1 MTIAVAPTRLAW
13 SQITSPTL
21 QVSRFERRVST
32 TNRVFGLFTLVPKKS
47 GANRR
52 RQNASAFLASARRRS
67 RSSRSICSK
76 NAGPGADIAGG
87 GHGRVAKKGGRLVV
101 DSSNVCFVARA
112 RGGLGYRR
120 VSPRET
126 RRRCA
131 DETREGFKTNVPTV
145 PRRARKKKG
154 ETSERRLRA
163 RPRRLGDARYHRASV
178 RQRARGVGRGHD
190 HEQVHDV
197 SLARQVVQQERHRVF
212 GVRRVLDGRE
222 EDPRRLSRRRRARRG
237 RRRRGKRV
245 GGHSPRFRA
254 LAGRV
259 ARRLARG
266 GLGGSG
272 GTGHLARLR
281 LRAFASS
288 SQTEDSRVEY
298 HDRATG
304 NRRFFFFDRFSGAFS
319 SLFRF
324 APITSE
330 ARTQSHHLPPKTAM
344 PNPIA
349 TFETTEVRR
358 GRTSETA
365 RLVRRGCLR
374 VFARLS
380 NHSFGGSVVPLSLV
394 GFVSEISLGRAFSVE
409 RASPTDGR
417 LLHDTHTNRARS
429 SRRST
434 WTSSPSPAATSW
446 ICARPNT
453 TTACISTA

>member
-1 MTIAVAPTRLAW
+1 MR
-13 SQITSPTL
+13 
-21 QVSRFERRVST
+21 RERGS
-32 TNRVFGLFTLVPKKS
+32 KKNERS
-47 GANRR
+47 DG
-52 RQNASAFLASARRRS
+52 SAAR
-67 RSSRSICSK
+67 
-76 NAGPGADIAGG
+76 
-87 GHGRVAKKGGRLVV
+87 
-101 DSSNVCFVARA
+101 
-112 RGGLGYRR
+112 
-120 VSPRET
+120 T
-126 RRRCA
+126 
-131 DETREGFKTNVPTV
+131 
-145 PRRARKKKG
+145 KKG

-212 GVRRVLDGRE
+212 GVRRVLDRRE
-222 EDPRRLSRRRRARRG
+222 KNPRRLSRRRRARRG

-259 ARRLARG
+259 ARRLTRG

-272 GTGHLARLR
+272 GTGHLARLQSAR
-281 LRAFASS
+281 V
-288 SQTEDSRVEY
+288 RVELTNGGLERRVY

-304 NRRFFFFDRFSGAFS
+304 NQSAFFRVLFVRVLFPRCFASRRSLPKRARSHTTSHPKPPCLTPPPPSRPPRYVAGAHQKPPDSCAAGALAS
-319 SLFRF
+319 S
-324 APITSE
+324 
-330 ARTQSHHLPPKTAM
+330 
-344 PNPIA
+344 
-349 TFETTEVRR
+349 
-358 GRTSETA
+358 
-365 RLVRRGCLR
+365 R
-374 VFARLS
+374 VS
-380 NHSFGGSVVPLSLV
+380 NHPIGRSSPWI
-394 GFVSEISLGRAFSVE
+394 GFVSEISLGRAFSIE

-417 LLHDTHTNRARS
+417 LLHDTYTNRARS

>member
-1 MTIAVAPTRLAW
+1 MGATAAW
-13 SQITSPTL
+13 RKRGVGWWWI
-21 QVSRFERRVST
+21 RRTFV
-32 TNRVFGLFTLVPKKS
+32 
-47 GANRR
+47 
-52 RQNASAFLASARRRS
+52 
-67 RSSRSICSK
+67 SSREE
-76 NAGPGADIAGG
+76 
-87 GHGRVAKKGGRLVV
+87 
-101 DSSNVCFVARA
+101 DS
-112 RGGLGYRR
+112 GYRR
-120 VSPRET
+120 VSPRAT
-126 RRRCA
+126 RRRRA
-131 DETREGFKTNVPTV
+131 DETREGLRKKKRTF
-145 PRRARKKKG
+145 RRFRGAHDTKKKG

-222 EDPRRLSRRRRARRG
+222 KNPRLSRRRRARRG

-259 ARRLARG
+259 ARRLTRG

-272 GTGHLARLR
+272 GTGHLARLQSAR
-281 LRAFASS
+281 VRVEL
-288 SQTEDSRVEY
+288 TKNGGLESRVY

-304 NRRFFFFDRFSGAFS
+304 NQSAFFRVLFVRVLFPRCFASRRSLPKRARSHTTSHPKPPCLTPPPPSRPPRYVAGAHQKPPDSCAAGALASSRVSRITRSADR
-319 SLFRF
+319 
-324 APITSE
+324 
-330 ARTQSHHLPPKTAM
+330 
-344 PNPIA
+344 
-349 TFETTEVRR
+349 
-358 GRTSETA
+358 
-365 RLVRRGCLR
+365 
-374 VFARLS
+374 
-380 NHSFGGSVVPLSLV
+380 SVVPLCFDRIRV
-394 GFVSEISLGRAFSVE
+394 GNISRARAFSIE

>member
-1 MTIAVAPTRLAW
+1 M
-13 SQITSPTL
+13 
-21 QVSRFERRVST
+21 RRTFV
-32 TNRVFGLFTLVPKKS
+32 
-47 GANRR
+47 
-52 RQNASAFLASARRRS
+52 
-67 RSSRSICSK
+67 SSREE
-76 NAGPGADIAGG
+76 
-87 GHGRVAKKGGRLVV
+87 
-101 DSSNVCFVARA
+101 DS
-112 RGGLGYRR
+112 GYRR
-120 VSPRET
+120 VSPRAT
-126 RRRCA
+126 RRRCV
-131 DETREGFKTNVPTV
+131 DETREGFKKKRTF
-145 PRRARKKKG
+145 RRFRGAHDTKKKG
-154 ETSERRLRA
+154 ETSERRLRS

-212 GVRRVLDGRE
+212 GVRRVLDRRE
-222 EDPRRLSRRRRARRG
+222 KNPRRLSRRRRAKRG

-259 ARRLARG
+259 ARRLTRG

-272 GTGHLARLR
+272 GTGHLARLQSAR
-281 LRAFASS
+281 V
-288 SQTEDSRVEY
+288 RVELTNGGLESPSIPRQS
-298 HDRATG
+298 DGKSIGVFSGAFR
-304 NRRFFFFDRFSGAFS
+304 SGAFS

-330 ARTQSHHLPPKTAM
+330 ARAQSPPPDPK
-344 PNPIA
+344 PP
-349 TFETTEVRR
+349 
-358 GRTSETA
+358 
-365 RLVRRGCLR
+365 CLTPPPPSRPPRYVAGAHQKPPDSCAAGALASSR
-374 VFARLS
+374 VS
-380 NHSFGGSVVPLSLV
+380 NHPIGRSSPWI
-394 GFVSEISLGRAFSVE
+394 GFVSEISLGRAFSIE